1 MRYSV
6 FTVVVLCLL
15 LAGISSVV
23 SQRGRGRLRGRPSR
37 TIGCRYAGYH
47 SCCRRGSCFVPKGNC
62 YCDVKCHLYRDCC
75 FDIFRISC
83 GETDEYFLVVQFQLF
98 LFFCVC
104 VPQILVHT
112 VCDGQW
118 IIKLHLIHAGGCI
131 AKGHR
136 PWGGCCTKKWPPKAC
151 YSRPGRCWC
160 DAACHF
166 FRDCCE
172 DIHLIGCSKSKK
184 YSYSHEQFIATY
196 SLQLD
201 RHVLLLMFALWMDY
215 HS

>member
-37 TIGCRYAGYH
+37 TIGCRYAGYR

-75 FDIFRISC
+75 FDIFKISC
-83 GETDEYFLVVQFQLF
+83 GEMTMCFFLSYTISAGFFF
-98 LFFCVC
+98 LCVC
-104 VPQILVHT
+104 TSDFGAYIIIN

-118 IIKLHLIHAGGCI
+118 IIKLHLIHACRWL
-131 AKGHR
+131 H
-136 PWGGCCTKKWPPKAC
+136 C
-151 YSRPGRCWC
+151 
-160 DAACHF
+160 
-166 FRDCCE
+166 
-172 DIHLIGCSKSKK
+172 
-184 YSYSHEQFIATY
+184 
-196 SLQLD
+196 
-201 RHVLLLMFALWMDY
+201 
-215 HS
+215 